1 MKISYAWLRDYLKLD
16 LPADEL
22 AEKIERTAVEVDG
35 VIRPSEGLKK
45 VVVGD
50 VLECVEHPDSDHL
63 HICQVDVG
71 EEDPIQIVCGAPN
84 VAAGEKVIVALP
96 NSWIGDHTKIKRS
109 KMRGV
114 VSNGMLCALDELGFD
129 EKLVPKEVADGIFI
143 LPADAKPGEPVFS
156 YIGMDDEII
165 DMSVTPN
172 RGDMLSMNGTAHE
185 LAAIYDQTPTMP
197 TVDLHEATDDLAD
210 DDLDVTVEAD
220 EQAVPQYKMRL
231 IKNVTVAPSPLWL
244 QIRLW
249 NAGMRPINNV
259 VDATNYILMQYGQP
273 LHAFDYDSLTAG
285 KVNVRFAKAGE
296 TLTTLDGEE
305 RDLLDSD
312 LLICSNDQPICLAGT
327 MGGLDSEVTDM
338 TTSIALEGAVFDA
351 VKIRKTAHNHN
362 LHSEASMRYER
373 GIDHGATQTALDAAA
388 AMIAELG
395 NGTVANGT
403 VIGRD
408 EDVEPVTVKIT
419 LSRIN
424 HVLGTELSAET
435 VADIFRRLDF
445 PTTVSTDNEY
455 TVTIPSRRWDI
466 HIPADLIEEV
476 ARLYGY
482 DNLPSTLPT
491 GQPTIGKL
499 NETQQIIR
507 DSRKLMESA
516 GLTQAISYSLTTETK
531 ARAFALHA
539 SDVTKLDFPMSS
551 ERTTLRLSLISG
563 LLDDLAY
570 NNARKEHNVALYE
583 EGRVFFSQPEQVR
596 PKEVEHIAGAITGS
610 MVEKTWGTAENPVDF
625 YQIKGIVEGYLKSLA
640 LAEPVR
646 YEATTDHP
654 EMHPG
659 RTANIYVGD
668 DLVGFVG
675 QVHPTTAKAYKIRET
690 YVFELDLA
698 ALIAA
703 PKAHQQYQPI
713 SKFPSITR
721 DVAMLIDDQ
730 VSNAAIVAL
739 INDKGGAHL
748 QKVQLFDVYN
758 GKNVPTGKKSLAYT
772 LTYQDQNAT
781 LVDDDVTKA
790 FEKVLTALTDDLG
803 AEIR

>member
-1 MKISYAWLRDYLKLD
+1 MKISYAWLRDYLQLD
-16 LPADEL
+16 IPADEL

-45 VVVGD
+45 VVVGH

-71 EEDPIQIVCGAPN
+71 EEEPIQIVCGAPN
-84 VAAGEKVIVALP
+84 VAAGEMVIVALP
-96 NSWIGDHTKIKRS
+96 NSWIGGHTKIKRS

-143 LPADAKPGEPVFS
+143 LPADATPGEPVFS
-156 YIGMDDEII
+156 YLGMDDEII

-185 LAAIYDQTPTMP
+185 LAAIYDQTPKMP
-197 TVDLHEATDDLAD
+197 TVALTEDANDLAD
-210 DDLDVTVEAD
+210 DALTVTVEAD
-220 EQAVPQYKMRL
+220 EHDVPTYKMRL
-231 IKNVTVAPSPLWL
+231 IKNVTIKPSPLWL
-244 QIRLW
+244 QIRIW

-273 LHAFDYDSLTAG
+273 LHAFDYDKLSAG
-285 KVNVRFAKAGE
+285 HVNVRLAKAGE
-296 TLTTLDGEE
+296 KLTTLDDEE
-305 RDLLDSD
+305 RDLLPTD
-312 LLICSNDQPICLAGT
+312 LVICSDDQPICLAGT
-327 MGGLDSEVTDM
+327 MGGLATEVTNE
-338 TTSIALEGAVFDA
+338 TTTIALESAVFDA
-351 VKIRKTAHNHN
+351 VRVRKTAHNHG

-373 GIDHGATQTALDAAA
+373 GIDHSATQTALDAAA

-395 NGTVANGT
+395 DGTVATGT
-403 VIGRD
+403 VAGR
-408 EDVEPVTVKIT
+408 EETIAPVVVDIT

-424 HVLGTELSAET
+424 HVLGTDLTMDT

-445 PTTVSTDNEY
+445 PTTINEDTL
-455 TVTIPSRRWDI
+455 TVTIPARRWDI

-499 NETQQIIR
+499 NETQQLIR
-507 DSRKLMESA
+507 DTRKLMESA
-516 GLTQAISYSLTTETK
+516 GLTQAISYSLTTPAK
-531 ARAFALHA
+531 AQAFELHA
-539 SDVTKLDFPMSS
+539 SEVTKLDFPMSS
-551 ERTTLRLSLISG
+551 ERSALRLNLISG

-570 NNARKEHNVALYE
+570 NNARKEQDVALYE
-583 EGRVFFSQPEQVR
+583 TGRVFFSQPEQVR
-596 PKEVEHIAGAITGS
+596 PHEVEHLAGAITGS
-610 MVEKTWGTAENPVDF
+610 MVPAEWGIAAQPIDF
-625 YQIKGIVEGYLKSLA
+625 YQIKGIVAGYLKSLA
-640 LAEPVR
+640 LADPITYV
-646 YEATTDHP
+646 ASADHP

-659 RTANIYVGD
+659 RTADIYVGD
-668 DLVGFVG
+668 RLVGFVG
-675 QVHPTTAKAYKIRET
+675 QVHPNTTKAYKIRET

-698 ALIAA
+698 ALIAL
-703 PKAHQQYQPI
+703 PKERQQYQPI

-721 DVAMLIDDQ
+721 DVAMLINDDITNAQ
-730 VSNAAIVAL
+730 VVDL
-739 INDKGGAHL
+739 ITDKGGAHL
-748 QKVQLFDVYN
+748 RSVKLFDVYN
-758 GKNVPTGKKSLAYT
+758 GKHVPAGKKSLAYT

-781 LVDDDVTKA
+781 LVDDDVTAA
-790 FEKVLTALTDDLG
+790 FDKVLKALTTEFD

>member
-1 MKISYAWLRDYLKLD
+1 MRISYAWLRDYLKLD
-16 LPADEL
+16 IPADEL

-35 VIRPSEGLKK
+35 VIRPSDGLKK

-50 VLECVEHPDSDHL
+50 VLECVPHPDSDHL

-71 EEDPIQIVCGAPN
+71 EADPIQIVCGAPN

-96 NSWIGDHTKIKRS
+96 NSWIGNHTKIKRS

-197 TVDLHEATDDLAD
+197 TVELTEDANDLAD
-210 DDLDVTVEAD
+210 DDLSVTVQAD
-220 EQAVPQYKMRL
+220 EQAVPMYKMRL
-231 IKNVTVAPSPLWL
+231 IKNVTIKPSPLWL
-244 QIRLW
+244 QIRIW

-273 LHAFDYDSLTAG
+273 LHAFDFDSLTNG
-285 KVNVRFAKAGE
+285 QVNVRFAKAGE
-296 TLTTLDGEE
+296 QLTTLDGEQ
-305 RDLLDSD
+305 RDLDATD
-312 LLICSNDQPICLAGT
+312 LVICSDDRPICLAGT
-327 MGGLDSEVTDM
+327 MGGLDSEVTDK
-338 TTSIALEGAVFDA
+338 TTAIALEGAIFDA

-373 GIDHGATQTALDAAA
+373 GIDHSATETALDAAA
-388 AMIAELG
+388 ALIAELG
-395 NGTVANGT
+395 DGTVTTG
-403 VIGRD
+403 VVVGRD
-408 EDVEPVTVKIT
+408 EDVQPAVVKIS
-419 LSRIN
+419 LSRVN
-424 HVLGTELSAET
+424 HVLGTELSLET
-435 VADIFRRLDF
+435 VAAIFKRLAF
-445 PTTVSTDNEY
+445 PTTVDGETY
-455 TVTIPSRRWDI
+455 TVTIPARRWDI

-516 GLTQAISYSLTTETK
+516 GLTQAISYSLTTEAK
-531 ARAFALHA
+531 AKAFAMHA
-539 SDVTKLDFPMSS
+539 SEVTKLDFPMSS
-551 ERTTLRLSLISG
+551 ERSALRLNLISG

-570 NNARKEHNVALYE
+570 NNARKEQDVALYE

-610 MVEKTWGTAENPVDF
+610 MVQTAWDTAATPVDF
-625 YQIKGIVEGYLKSLA
+625 YQIKGIVAGYLKSLA
-640 LAEPVR
+640 LAGPVS
-646 YEATTDHP
+646 YATSTTHP

-659 RTANIYVGD
+659 RTADIYVGE

-675 QVHPTTAKAYKIRET
+675 EIHPATAKAYKVRET
-690 YVFELDLA
+690 YVFELDLD
-698 ALIAA
+698 ALIAQ
-703 PKAHQQYQPI
+703 PKEHQQYQTI

-721 DVAMLIDDQ
+721 DVAMLIDDK
-730 VSNAAIVAL
+730 VTNAAIVQL
-739 INDKGGAHL
+739 ITDKGGAHL
-748 QKVQLFDVYN
+748 QQVQLFDVYN
-758 GKNVPTGKKSLAYT
+758 GKHVPEGKKSLAYT
-772 LTYQDQNAT
+772 LTYQDQNGT
-781 LVDDDVTKA
+781 LVDEEITKA
-790 FEKVLTALTDDLG
+790 FEKVLAALTETFG

>member
-1 MKISYAWLRDYLKLD
+1 MKISYAWLRDYLKLS

-45 VVVGD
+45 VVVGH
-50 VLECVEHPDSDHL
+50 VLECVPHPDSDHL

-71 EEDPIQIVCGAPN
+71 EADPIQIVCGAPN
-84 VAAGEKVIVALP
+84 VAAGQNVIVALP
-96 NSWIGDHTKIKRS
+96 NSWIGNHTKIKRS
-109 KMRGV
+109 KMRGE

-156 YIGMDDEII
+156 YLGMDDEII

-197 TVDLHEATDDLAD
+197 TVDLTESSDDLAD
-210 DDLDVTVEAD
+210 DDLDVTVQAD
-220 EQAVPQYKMRL
+220 EHDVPMYKMRL
-231 IKNVTVAPSPLWL
+231 IKNVTIKPSPLWL
-244 QIRLW
+244 QIRIW

-273 LHAFDYDSLTAG
+273 LHAFDYDKLDGG
-285 KVNVRFAKAGE
+285 KVNVRLAKAGE
-296 TLTTLDGEE
+296 KLTTLDGEE
-305 RDLLDSD
+305 RDLLPTD
-312 LLICSNDQPICLAGT
+312 LVICSNDQPICLAGT
-327 MGGLDSEVTDM
+327 MGGLDTEVTDQ
-338 TTSIALEGAVFDA
+338 TTDIALEGAIFDA
-351 VKIRKTAHNHN
+351 VKIRKTAHNHG

-373 GIDHGATQTALDAAA
+373 GIDHSATQTALDAAA
-388 AMIAELG
+388 AMIADLG
-395 NGTVANGT
+395 AGTVANGT

-408 EDVEPVTVKIT
+408 EDVQPVVVDIT
-419 LSRIN
+419 LTRIN
-424 HVLGTELSAET
+424 HVLGTELTADA

-445 PTTVSTDNEY
+445 PTTVNDDTF
-455 TVTIPSRRWDI
+455 TVTIPARRWDI

-482 DNLPSTLPT
+482 DNLPATLPT

-499 NETQQIIR
+499 NETQQAIR

-531 ARAFALHA
+531 AKAFAMHA
-539 SDVTKLDFPMSS
+539 SEVTKLDFPMSS
-551 ERTTLRLSLISG
+551 ERSALRLNLISG

-570 NNARKEHNVALYE
+570 NIARKEQDVALYE

-596 PKEVEHIAGAITGS
+596 PKEVEHLAGAITGS
-610 MVEKTWGTAENPVDF
+610 LVPAEWGVAAKPMDF
-625 YQIKGIVEGYLKSLA
+625 YQIKGIVAGYLKSLA
-640 LAEPVR
+640 LADAVT
-646 YEATTDHP
+646 YVASADHAD
-654 EMHPG
+654 MHPG
-659 RTANIYVGD
+659 RTADIYVGD
-668 DLVGFVG
+668 QLVGFVG
-675 QVHPTTAKAYKIRET
+675 QVHPTTAKAYKVRET
-690 YVFELDLA
+690 YVFELDLTT
-698 ALIAA
+698 LIAL
-703 PKAHQQYQPI
+703 PKERQQYQPI

-721 DVAMLIDDQ
+721 DVAMLIDDEITNAQ
-730 VSNAAIVAL
+730 VVDL
-739 INDKGGAHL
+739 ITSKGGAHL
-748 QKVQLFDVYN
+748 QTVKLFDVYN
-758 GKNVPTGKKSLAYT
+758 GKHVPEGKKSLAYT

-790 FEKVLTALTDDLG
+790 FEKVLSALTEEFG